1 MTRVIDF
8 GTIPLQ
14 RQRYFIGTAD
24 SRSGWSYPLHT
35 HQGFGEF
42 FYVVRGRVRHGF
54 TTGEITLRVGDLLLI
69 RESDTHDLDAIDHSH
84 VNLNVPLADF
94 ERVITYL
101 DGGPRLRQV
110 LADKRPTV
118 RSVPPDLRQDLTDR
132 LRRLAIAQLSESA
145 VPLYQQVLVELCH
158 LIMAT
163 EVPAGQRQAP
173 PWLADAL
180 ALCNGQALDLTPA
193 RLAHRLGV
201 THAHL
206 ARTFR
211 QHLGH
216 TPGTHLQRVR
226 IAHAAE
232 LLEHSDQPVLTIG
245 IAAGFRSPSA
255 FYRRFVDVYGMPPG
269 DYRKSLRNR

>member
-1 MTRVIDF
+1 MLRVIDF
-8 GTIPLQ
+8 ATIPLQ

-35 HQGFGEF
+35 HRGFGEF

-54 TTGEITLRVGDLLLI
+54 TSGELTLHAGDLLLI
-69 RESDTHDLDAIDHSH
+69 REGDTHDLDAIDHHH
-84 VNLNVPLADF
+84 VNLNVPMADF
-94 ERVITYL
+94 ERVAAYL
-101 DGGPRLRQV
+101 DGGQRLRQA
-110 LADKRPTV
+110 LSAKRPTV
-118 RSVPPDLRQDLTDR
+118 RSVPPGLRQDLIER
-132 LRRLAIAQLSESA
+132 LRRLALAHLGNSA
-145 VPLYQQVLVELCH
+145 IPLYQQVLVELCH
-158 LIMAT
+158 LIIAP
-163 EVPAGQRQAP
+163 EAPEKKSSAP

-180 ALCNGQALDLTPA
+180 AMCSGQALDLTPA

-201 THAHL
+201 THEHL

-232 LLEHSDQPVLTIG
+232 LLEHGDQPVLTIG

-255 FYRRFVDVYGMPPG
+255 FYRRFTEVYGMPPG
-269 DYRKSLRNR
+269 DYRRSLRG